1 VQGGIAARA
10 DDPVPPQAEDADQD
24 EPERGPLRR
33 CLVTRERLSKEA
45 MIRFVLG
52 PERNIVPDLSERLP
66 GRGMWLSAKADVI
79 EQAIR
84 RGAFAKAARG
94 EVFAPPDLRATVED
108 GLRGRIRDLVGFA
121 RRAGQ
126 AVSGWQA
133 AREWLQTDRTG
144 LLVQA
149 ADGSPAEKA
158 RLIGHRQVP
167 VVDPLAGAELGALFG
182 RDRAVHVAIA
192 PGRLAG
198 RIAAEAARLA
208 GVIPAAGTE
217 GPTTPGEARQG
228 NSRRGGRKP
237 GDSPARSD
245 DTSTPQ
251 GAEHG
256 GRDGAAGGTRRL
268 RGTE

>member
-1 VQGGIAARA
+1 
-10 DDPVPPQAEDADQD
+10 
-24 EPERGPLRR
+24 
-33 CLVTRERLSKEA
+33 
-45 MIRFVLG
+45 MIRFVLS
-52 PERNIVPDLSERLP
+52 PDRVPVPDLAERLP

-94 EVFAPPDLRATVED
+94 EVLAPPDLRATVED

-133 AREWLQTDRTG
+133 AREWLLAGRVG

-149 ADGSPAEKA
+149 ADGSEAEKA
-158 RLIGHRQVP
+158 RLLGPREVP
-167 VVDPLAGAELGALFG
+167 VAQPLSGAELGALFG

-192 PGRLAG
+192 PGRLAE

-217 GPTTPGEARQG
+217 GATPQGEGQRARL
-228 NSRRGGRKP
+228 RRGGRKP
-237 GDSPARSD
+237 GENPARSD
-245 DTSTPQ
+245 ETLAPGGAKGETSGPQ
-251 GAEHG
+251 GAEQV
-256 GRDGAAGGTRRL
+256 GRDGATDGKGRS

>member
-1 VQGGIAARA
+1 
-10 DDPVPPQAEDADQD
+10 
-24 EPERGPLRR
+24 
-33 CLVTRERLSKEA
+33 VTRERLAKEA
-45 MIRFVLG
+45 MLRFVLG
-52 PERNIVPDLSERLP
+52 PERNLVPDLAERLP

-94 EVFAPPDLRATVED
+94 EVLVPPDLRATVED

-133 AREWLQTDRTG
+133 AREWLLAGRAG

-167 VVDPLAGAELGALFG
+167 VVDPLAGSELGALFG

-192 PGRLAG
+192 PGRLAE

-208 GVIPAAGTE
+208 GVIPAVGTE
-217 GPTTPGEARQG
+217 GPTPPGETRQG

-237 GDSPARSD
+237 GDSPARPD
-245 DTSTPQ
+245 DTFTPQ
-251 GAEHG
+251 GVEHG

>member
-1 VQGGIAARA
+1 
-10 DDPVPPQAEDADQD
+10 
-24 EPERGPLRR
+24 
-33 CLVTRERLSKEA
+33 

-52 PERNIVPDLSERLP
+52 PDRILVPDLGERLP

-84 RGAFAKAARG
+84 RGAFAKAVRG
-94 EVFAPPDLRATVED
+94 EVLVPPDLRATVED

-133 AREWLQTDRTG
+133 AREWLLAGRAG

-167 VVDPLAGAELGALFG
+167 VVDPLAGSELGALFG

-192 PGRLAG
+192 PGRLAE

-208 GVIPAAGTE
+208 GVSAAATE
-217 GPTTPGEARQG
+217 TTPRGSAPPG
-228 NSRRGGRKP
+228 GGRKP
-237 GDSPARSD
+237 GRDPVRPDQRAPRD
-245 DTSTPQ
+245 AQ
-251 GAEHG
+251 YR
-256 GRDGAAGGTRRL
+256 GRDGAADGSQ
-268 RGTE
+268 

>member
-1 VQGGIAARA
+1 
-10 DDPVPPQAEDADQD
+10 
-24 EPERGPLRR
+24 
-33 CLVTRERLSKEA
+33 
-45 MIRFVLG
+45 
-52 PERNIVPDLSERLP
+52 
-66 GRGMWLSAKADVI
+66 MWLSAKADVI

-133 AREWLQTDRTG
+133 AREWLQAGRVG

-158 RLIGHRQVP
+158 RLLGHRQLP
-167 VVDPLAGAELGALFG
+167 VAEPLSGAELGAPFG
-182 RDRAVHVAIA
+182 RDRSVHVAIA
-192 PGRLAG
+192 RGRLAE

-208 GVIPAAGTE
+208 GVSAAATE
-217 GPTTPGEARQG
+217 TTPRGSAPPG
-228 NSRRGGRKP
+228 GGRKP
-237 GDSPARSD
+237 GRDPVRPDQRAPRD
-245 DTSTPQ
+245 AQ
-251 GAEHG
+251 YR
-256 GRDGAAGGTRRL
+256 GRDGAADGSQ
-268 RGTE
+268 

>member
-1 VQGGIAARA
+1 
-10 DDPVPPQAEDADQD
+10 
-24 EPERGPLRR
+24 
-33 CLVTRERLSKEA
+33 

-52 PERNIVPDLSERLP
+52 PDRILVPDLGERLP

-79 EQAIR
+79 EHAIR

-94 EVFAPPDLRATVED
+94 EVLAPPDLRATVED

-133 AREWLQTDRTG
+133 VREWLQANRVG

-158 RLIGHRQVP
+158 RLLGHRQLP
-167 VVDPLAGAELGALFG
+167 VAEPLSGAELGAPFG

-192 PGRLAG
+192 RGRLADT
-198 RIAAEAARLA
+198 IAAEAARLA
-208 GVIPAAGTE
+208 GVSATATGPMPRGHAPAD
-217 GPTTPGEARQG
+217 
-228 NSRRGGRKP
+228 GGRKP
-237 GDSPARSD
+237 GPGPARQD
-245 DTSTPQ
+245 QRAPRDAQ
-251 GAEHG
+251 HR
-256 GRDGAAGGTRRL
+256 GRDGAAD
-268 RGTE
+268 GTE